1 MNDEQRFE
9 ERKKAVALRYDAGAG
24 AAPKV
29 VAKGAGYLAERI
41 LELAEEHGVAVHED
55 PDLVSVLSALEIDA
69 EIPEH
74 LYRAVAEVL
83 AFVYELNRSLGSRG
97 V

>member
-1 MNDEQRFE
+1 MDETGEQERSRRQR
-9 ERKKAVALRYDAGAG
+9 AVALRYDAARD

-29 VAKGAGYLAERI
+29 VAKGAGHVAERI
-41 LELAEEHGVAVHED
+41 LELAREHGVVVHED
-55 PDLVSVLSALEIDA
+55 PDLVAALAHLDLDM
-69 EIPEH
+69 EIPES

-83 AFVYELNRSLGSRG
+83 AFVYELNRRT